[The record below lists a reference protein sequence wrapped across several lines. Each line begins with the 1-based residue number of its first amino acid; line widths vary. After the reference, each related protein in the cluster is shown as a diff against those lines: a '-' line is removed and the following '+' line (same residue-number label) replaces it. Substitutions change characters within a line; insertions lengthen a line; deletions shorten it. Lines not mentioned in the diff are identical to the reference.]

1 MEYRIGFVDD
11 FEDMIEKYIKKF
23 RRSDIEVIY
32 ADDCLTFEDIF
43 EWILDK
49 KINYL
54 LVDYK
59 LQQKYDFSG
68 SELIRYINNKLPDLH
83 CIIFSS
89 VNDINDDLVMKNTIK
104 DKSIIELKI
113 DDPKYKEFIEEIKD
127 GARVFEARKQVSL
140 EEYKNLLNIKNTS
153 GFKNVT
159 EENKQLKDKLSK
171 IETLIINHNRN
182 IGDIYYKYNSK
193 ILKSELKQRILE
205 IVYEVSE

>member
-127 GARVFEARKQVSL
+127 GVRVFEARKQVSL

-153 GFKNVT
+153 GFKNAV
-159 EENKQLKDKLSK
+159 EEERFIFLYKILVSYGFIDEIPSELMKPTVEKKLDILLDKLNK
-171 IETLIINHNRN
+171 YIN
-182 IGDIYYKYNSK
+182 
-193 ILKSELKQRILE
+193 
-205 IVYEVSE
+205 